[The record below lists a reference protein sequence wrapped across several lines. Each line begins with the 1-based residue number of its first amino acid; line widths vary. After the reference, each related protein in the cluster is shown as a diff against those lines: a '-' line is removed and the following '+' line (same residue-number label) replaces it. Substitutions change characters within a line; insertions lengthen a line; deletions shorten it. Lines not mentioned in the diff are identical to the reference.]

1 MKKLVY
7 WTIISTFALSLMA
20 CAGTMG
26 NDNVR
31 VKCPSCGYEFDLDTA
46 GNK

>member
-7 WTIISTFALSLMA
+7 WAIISAFAVSLMA

-26 NDNVR
+26 GEGAR
-31 VKCPSCGYEFDLDTA
+31 VKCPSCGYEFDVDA
-46 GNK
+46 HGS

>member
-7 WTIISTFALSLMA
+7 WTIISAFALSLMA

-26 NDNVR
+26 GGEKTR
-31 VKCPSCGYEFDLDTA
+31 VKCPSCGYEFDMMGA
-46 GNK
+46 